1 MKRTGIYTILALAVA
16 SMAAT
21 SCSDDIDL
29 VIPHATNI
37 TFDEV
42 APSQR
47 FSHVIK
53 QGGFDMQGIHFN
65 AVTSGAQLSAGF
77 CASNRSMRSF
87 TWTGTEAAIDSVRY
101 STFSTRPNTTGTYLV
116 CHVSGDDAFFT
127 MSQPRVIEYI
137 LVSNTTWAYNA
148 MTYGDTFGTA
158 EEPKANPYVPS
169 APKGVWQSY
178 VPGGVKKFGQGDWF
192 TLTAKG
198 FNQGRETGSLTFDLS
213 CKKGHNTTNPDWDY
227 IVNNWTRFDLA
238 GLGAV
243 DKVVF
248 YLDSSDK
255 DEHGNMRTP
264 AWFCLD
270 GLQLRQ

>member
-1 MKRTGIYTILALAVA
+1 MT
-16 SMAAT
+16 SMVST

-42 APSQR
+42 APPQR
-47 FSHVIK
+47 FSHVIT
-53 QGGFDMQGIHFN
+53 QGGFDVQGIHFN
-65 AVTSGAQLSAGF
+65 AVSSGNQLTGGF
-77 CASNRSMRSF
+77 CASNRSMRSL
-87 TWTGTEAAIDSVRY
+87 TWTGTEAAVDSMRY

-116 CHVSGDDAFFT
+116 CHVNGDDAFFT

-137 LVSNTTWAYNA
+137 LVSNTTWAFNA
-148 MTYGDTFGTA
+148 MSYGDALGTE
-158 EEPKANPYVPS
+158 EEPKENPNVPS
-169 APKGVWQSY
+169 KPKGVWQTY
-178 VPGGVKKFGQGDWF
+178 VPGGVKKFEQGDYF

-213 CKKGHNTTNPDWDY
+213 CKKGHNANNPAWDY

-255 DEHGNMRTP
+255 DEQGRMRTP
-264 AWFCLD
+264 SWFCLD
-270 GLQLRQ
+270 GMQLQQ

>member
-1 MKRTGIYTILALAVA
+1 MKRTGIYTILALAMT
-16 SMAAT
+16 SMVST

-42 APSQR
+42 APPQR
-47 FSHVIK
+47 FSHVIT
-53 QGGFDMQGIHFN
+53 QGGFDVQGIHFN
-65 AVTSGAQLSAGF
+65 AVSGRNQLTGGF
-77 CASNRSMRSF
+77 CASNRSMRSL
-87 TWTGTEAAIDSVRY
+87 TWTGTEAAVDSMRY

-116 CHVSGDDAFFT
+116 CHVNGDDAFFT

-137 LVSNTTWAYNA
+137 LVSNTTWAFNA
-148 MTYGDTFGTA
+148 MSYGDALGTE
-158 EEPKANPYVPS
+158 EEPKENPNVPS
-169 APKGVWQSY
+169 KPKGVWQTY
-178 VPGGVKKFGQGDWF
+178 VPGGVKKFEQGDYF

-213 CKKGHNTTNPDWDY
+213 CKKGHNANNPAWDY

-255 DEHGNMRTP
+255 DEQGRMRTP
-264 AWFCLD
+264 SWFCLD
-270 GLQLRQ
+270 GMQLQQ